1 MGTLTNPGVN
11 TTTSPRTLP
20 ADSFDAASS
29 GPRVLWTGSLDT
41 HHTGFFGH
49 PPHRSPTTQVA
60 RQLTL
65 GAGEP
70 HSAFVIPA
78 KAGTN
83 TTHGIPALDAADSLD
98 THHTAVFWSPTTQVA
113 RQLPP
118 GAGSHTARL
127 SFQQSRGPTPRT
139 EYPRWATRH
148 ARARR
153 RLINNAARSARVRNR
168 RCVHRRI

>member
-70 HSAFVIPA
+70 HSALVIPA
-78 KAGTN
+78 KSGTY
-83 TTHGIPALDAADSLD
+83 TTHGIPTLGYPSCSRAPPPHKQRSSLGSRAKSSLRPS
-98 THHTAVFWSPTTQVA
+98 TYLMCCMRESMSPWV
-113 RQLPP
+113 
-118 GAGSHTARL
+118 RL
-127 SFQQSRGPTPRT
+127 S
-139 EYPRWATRH
+139 RH
-148 ARARR
+148 A
-153 RLINNAARSARVRNR
+153 IFGV
-168 RCVHRRI
+168 